1 MLRKIMISFVVIFSI
16 SQTNATEK
24 NKIDLDRT
32 FWGTW
37 ELINTKFACT
47 EQYEFK
53 KPGNVVYQANK
64 KKLTGEFAVIRHNDS
79 KTLDSDFK
87 INFNNNN
94 YSKKKTNQS
103 ESKTAHSSEVKVSTP
118 KSNNESFKKINTS
131 KTSSSSSHGGGSH
144 ISFYGG
150 SSSKSTSKAPTS

>member
-64 KKLTGEFAVIRHNDS
+64 KKLAGEFAVIRHNDP
-79 KTLDSDFK
+79 KTLDTLILDIKSDNGL
-87 INFNNNN
+87 IGCGSDTNN
-94 YSKKKTNQS
+94 YQGKQSVLSLKWISDKSAELCADNIGKQCTGLYLNKK
-103 ESKTAHSSEVKVSTP
+103 
-118 KSNNESFKKINTS
+118 
-131 KTSSSSSHGGGSH
+131 
-144 ISFYGG
+144 
-150 SSSKSTSKAPTS
+150 